1 MQVKYSK
8 NKTREFIYLDD
19 KEKRYNDIM
28 NEYGYN
34 FDNPHINEEILELQ
48 AYRPKNTVNKDFFII
63 KWCLQSHITIYKTYI
78 ITHTIIR

>member
-1 MQVKYSK
+1 MQIKYSK

-34 FDNPHINEEILELQ
+34 FDNAHINEEALELQ
-48 AYRPKNTVNKDFFII
+48 AYRPKNIVNKYFFII
-63 KWCLQSHITIYKTYI
+63 K
-78 ITHTIIR
+78 R

>member
-1 MQVKYSK
+1 MYRNIIYKHTKNGEESMQVKYSK

-34 FDNPHINEEILELQ
+34 FDSPHINEEMLELQ
-48 AYRPKNTVNKDFFII
+48 AYRPKNTVNKDFFTI
-63 KWCLQSHITIYKTYI
+63 K
-78 ITHTIIR
+78 R

>member
-1 MQVKYSK
+1 MVICMLVKYSK

-34 FDNPHINEEILELQ
+34 F
-48 AYRPKNTVNKDFFII
+48 Y
-63 KWCLQSHITIYKTYI
+63 HITAVKVILV
-78 ITHTIIR
+78 